1 MKINQQTELRGTTV
15 EHSCI
20 CFGFLIY
27 IYIYN
32 PNFLKLNPSHM
43 GPQNEQIQ
51 NKLKVSEGC
60 SIGRKKPGGIL
71 QAACNKSVTSRA
83 EMGERLFSWIFWL
96 APPGGRPQGYCGWLR
111 NPNRQLIGGQNPSL
125 YRLSICFNHPFGAR
139 FLPPTLE
146 NWRI

>member
-27 IYIYN
+27 N

-43 GPQNEQIQ
+43 GPENEQIQ
-51 NKLKVSEGC
+51 NKVKVSEGC

-71 QAACNKSVTSRA
+71 QAACSKSVTSRA

-96 APPGGRPQGYCGWLR
+96 APPGGRPQGYCGLLR
-111 NPNRQLIGGQNPSL
+111 DPNRQLIGGQNPSL
-125 YRLSICFNHPFGAR
+125 YRLSMCFNHPFGGD
-139 FLPPTLE
+139 
-146 NWRI
+146 